1 MQQRKLLEMDTE
13 CYPNYW
19 LIKFLDHDSPEPLF
33 AEFDFWP
40 GKELDRQGIANVL
53 AVATCI
59 TFNGLHYDM
68 PMVALAL
75 AGATNAQ
82 LKAANDLIIPGGGM
96 RGLQCWEFYRHF
108 QIEPIAYADFIDIMD
123 VAPSVKTSLKTY
135 AGRQGSQRLQDL
147 PIKPSDYIMPEQ
159 RPLLCHYCGND
170 LLVTRQLYNGV
181 EKSIKLRIEMSKL
194 YGVDLRSKSDAQ
206 CAEAI
211 FKTQLG
217 FKPEKAMWVH
227 GTPFHYRPP
236 SFIEFHTPEL
246 QAVLDM
252 VRTVTFTTSDKDQ
265 VTEELD
271 ENGNKIKT
279 GIIMP
284 PELKKLVVCIGNSRY
299 KMGIGGLHSM
309 EHKVHHHSSDT
320 VQLRDFD
327 VNSYYPSLILIC
339 AMFPQQLGPRFLEI
353 YKELYDGRLAAK
365 SLARRIEDEI
375 KASGETDERKIAMA
389 TALVE
394 AEAKK
399 IVLNG
404 TYGKLGSKYSI
415 FFAPDLLIQVTL
427 TGQLCLLMLI
437 SMLERAGI
445 PVVSANTDGI
455 VTKCPRHLEWT
466 CNQIVRGWEIQTG
479 LTTEETRYTAVY
491 SRDVNNYVAF
501 KEDGK
506 HKGKGIFTET
516 GLRKSPSGSIRY
528 RAAIEYLRAGA
539 PVETTIRTSEN
550 ILEFLK
556 VSNVKGGAVKDG
568 VLLGKVVRFYYGVN
582 ETGCISYESNGNKVA
597 DSDGAVP
604 MMDLLPGM
612 PHDLDYAR
620 YIEGAKKV
628 LLEVGIVV

>member
-19 LIKFLDHDSPEPLF
+19 LIKFLDHDNPEPLV

-40 GKELDRQGIANVL
+40 GKELDRQGIANIL
-53 AVATCI
+53 AVSTCI

-68 PMVALAL
+68 PMVTLAL
-75 AGATNAQ
+75 AGANNKQ
-82 LKAANDLIIPGGGM
+82 LKDANDLIIPGGGM

-108 QIEPIAYADFIDIMD
+108 QLEPIYYADFIDIMD

-135 AGRQGSQRLQDL
+135 GGRMGSKRLQDL

-159 RPLLCHYCGND
+159 RPILSAYCTND
-170 LLVTRQLYNGV
+170 LLTTRDLYNSV
-181 EKSIKLRIEMSKL
+181 EKAIKLRIEMSKL

-227 GTPFHYRPP
+227 GTPFKYNVP
-236 SFIEFHTPEL
+236 SFIQFHTPEL
-246 QAVLDM
+246 CAVLDM
-252 VRTVTFTTSDKDQ
+252 IKACVFTTSDKDQ
-265 VTEELD
+265 VLEELD

-284 PELKKLVVCIGNSRY
+284 PELKKLVVSIGNSRY

-309 EHKVHHHSSDT
+309 ESKAYHHSSDL

-339 AMFPQQLGPRFLEI
+339 GMFPAQLGERFIQIYREI
-353 YKELYDGRLAAK
+353 YEGRLAAK
-365 SLARRIEDEI
+365 DLAKRIEADM
-375 KASGETDERKIAMA
+375 KAFGETDEKKIAYV

-455 VTKCPRHLEWT
+455 VTKCPRHSEWL
-466 CNQIVRGWEIQTG
+466 CDQIVRGWEIQTG
-479 LTTEETRYTAVY
+479 LTTEETRYTALY

-501 KEDGK
+501 KPDGK
-506 HKGKGIFTET
+506 YKGKGIFTET
-516 GLRKSPSGSIRY
+516 GLKKSPSGSIRF
-528 RAAIEYLRAGA
+528 RAAIEYLRTGTTI
-539 PVETTIRTSEN
+539 ETTIRNSTN

-556 VSNVKGGAVKDG
+556 VSNVKGGAVKNG
-568 VLLGKVVRFYYGVN
+568 VALGKVVRFYYGAN
-582 ETGCISYESNGNKVA
+582 ETGCINYESNGNKVA
-597 DSDGAVP
+597 DSDGGVP
-604 MMDLLPGM
+604 MMDIKEGM
-612 PHDLDYAR
+612 PADLDYAR
-620 YIEGAKKV
+620 YVQGAQKV
-628 LLEVGIVV
+628 LAEVGVVV